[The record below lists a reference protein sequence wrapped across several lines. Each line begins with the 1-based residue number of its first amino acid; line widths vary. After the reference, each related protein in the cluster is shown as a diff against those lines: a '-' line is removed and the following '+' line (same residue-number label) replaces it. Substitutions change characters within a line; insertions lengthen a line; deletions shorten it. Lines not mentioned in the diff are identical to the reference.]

1 MDKKTHL
8 ITRPFL
14 KWAGGK
20 RQLLPELKKYQP
32 TGFLKNQKTYYE
44 PFVGA
49 GAFLFELQ
57 PKNAVIND
65 LNKELINCYKVVK
78 NSLNELIE
86 ELRKYQDK
94 NNEYDYYNTRYL
106 DRKTKTYKA
115 LSSIE
120 KAARIIYLNKT
131 CYNGLFR
138 VNSQGQF
145 NVPYGKYKNPK
156 ILDETVLRDVSK
168 YLKENQIKISNVDF
182 ERAVKDAKKGDFI
195 YFDPPYDPV
204 SDTAS
209 FTGYDS
215 NGFNKDEQKRLKEV
229 FDELHEKGCL
239 IMLSNS
245 KTNFIMDL
253 YEDDRYNIKT
263 VKATR
268 NINSKAFKRGKVD
281 EVLVRNYEK

>member
-1 MDKKTHL
+1 MGQNGSP

-20 RQLLPELKKYQP
+20 RQLLPELNKYKP
-32 TGFLKNQKTYYE
+32 TGFSQSKKTYYE

-49 GAFLFELQ
+49 GAFLFDLQ
-57 PKNAVIND
+57 PKKAVIND

-78 NSLNELIE
+78 DSFNELIE
-86 ELRKYQDK
+86 ELRKYKEK
-94 NNEYDYYNTRYL
+94 NNEYDYYHTRYL
-106 DRKTKTYKA
+106 DRQTKKYKV
-115 LSSIE
+115 LSSVE

-145 NVPYGKYKNPK
+145 NVPYGKYKNPN
-156 ILDETVLRDVSK
+156 IFDETVLMAVSK
-168 YLKENQIKISNVDF
+168 YLNENQIKILNVDF
-182 ERAVKDAKKGDFI
+182 KRAVKDAKKGDFI

-204 SDTAS
+204 SNTAS
-209 FTGYDS
+209 FTRYDI
-215 NGFNKDEQKRLKEV
+215 NGFNKSEQKRLKEV
-229 FDELHEKGCL
+229 FDELTNKGCKV
-239 IMLSNS
+239 MLSNS
-245 KTNFIMDL
+245 KTDFIMDL
-253 YEDDRYNIKT
+253 YRGYRIEI

-281 EVLVRNYEK
+281 EVLVMNYDE